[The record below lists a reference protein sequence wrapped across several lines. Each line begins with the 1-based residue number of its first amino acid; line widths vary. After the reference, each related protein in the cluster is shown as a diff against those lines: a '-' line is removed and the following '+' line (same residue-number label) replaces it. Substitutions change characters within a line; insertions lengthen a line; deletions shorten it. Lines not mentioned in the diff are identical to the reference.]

1 MEGSSS
7 SNIMDNQRLPQHE
20 NVTNVS
26 LPPAEYEVPNPH
38 GDDLTLDRETR
49 IRLLNRGYSKKY
61 RQRKNCDIENLEDKQ
76 NTLSETIRKEIP
88 MSKVYTNFNSVFK
101 TEVNTS
107 EETLS
112 QVNSNDEVLNVEMNM
127 VINKLEQVKLS
138 KKATEVEFDKKKKFL
153 GK

>member
-26 LPPAEYEVPNPH
+26 LPAAEYEVPNPH
-38 GDDLTLDRETR
+38 EDDLILDRETR
-49 IRLLNRGYSKKY
+49 IRLQNRGYSKTY
-61 RQRKNCDIENLEDKQ
+61 RKRKNCLIENLEEKQ
-76 NTLSETIRKEIP
+76 NILADIIGKEI
-88 MSKVYTNFNSVFK
+88 SITKVYTNFNSVHK
-101 TEVNTS
+101 SEVNTM

-112 QVNSNDEVLNVEMNM
+112 QVNLNGEVLNVEMDT
-127 VINKLEQVKLS
+127 ITNKLEQMKLS
-138 KKATEVEFDKKKKFL
+138 KKATEVEFIRKKNG